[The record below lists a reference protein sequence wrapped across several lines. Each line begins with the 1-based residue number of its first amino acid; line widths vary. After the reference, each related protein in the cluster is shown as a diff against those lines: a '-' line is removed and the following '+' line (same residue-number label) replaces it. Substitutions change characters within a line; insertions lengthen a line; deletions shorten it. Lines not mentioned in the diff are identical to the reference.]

1 MSLRI
6 EVDEEGIARLCR
18 HYGVRRLSFFG
29 SVVRDDFG
37 PDSDV
42 DVLVEFESDANAGL
56 FEFVDLQKDLS
67 ELVGRVVDLHTPASL
82 SHFFRDKIVSSAEV
96 AYAA

>member
-1 MSLRI
+1 MTLRI
-6 EVDEEGIARLCR
+6 EIDEENIARLCR

-56 FEFVDLQKDLS
+56 FELVDLQKDLS
-67 ELVGRVVDLHTPASL
+67 ELVGRAVDLHTPASL